1 MPVTIDPG
9 QWSGTPGPTLALQW
23 RLDGADLPGA
33 TAPRFTPTPG
43 QAGQLL
49 SCRILAGNAAGSA
62 AAESLPLVVHAAS
75 FPATGPLDATF
86 IEDTGVQILDGS
98 SGFTGAAL
106 TFSVTGPGVS
116 IDPVAGTLRVDPAAL
131 HDGVEVVVSAAD
143 PDGKTT
149 ASYRLT
155 VASQAFTAPA
165 LLAPPTLAGPAAIG
179 SAVTL
184 APGVWNGNP
193 TPTLAFAWCR
203 DGAPIDEV
211 TGPAYTP
218 APEDDGAALTCRVT
232 ATNTVGSVAVETE
245 ALAVTYPAPVAVE
258 GVLADV
264 GFDQGSGMQT
274 VAAAPAFAGEAL
286 RFAVEGAGATI
297 DPATDAILIPTD
309 TLRAADAV
317 TVTASNS
324 GGTATASFHVT
335 VAPAFV
341 LPLLVA
347 APALAGTGAI
357 GSEVT
362 LDPGVW
368 VGYPAPSLGF
378 AWCRDGAEISGAI
391 GAAYTPGPEDDGS
404 ALTCRVTA
412 INSAGSA
419 AAETAALAIA
429 YAPPV
434 ATGELPDEVFD
445 EDSGLQEIPT
455 ASAFAGEALRFAVE
469 GRGATIDAATGVVSI
484 DTAEPLSGE
493 TVTVT
498 AGNSGGTAT
507 ASFLVTVEVSDPAA
521 GFMVAAD
528 EWTAVPDPSRGTG
541 HRTITVDAAVAV
553 PAGHQLKIWTWS
565 SPGTATAKT
574 ATITPGVAYQSNTAL
589 KEGETCYN
597 MLWLYRESDGV
608 VSRISEDE
616 KIFLIEAPVVVPPV
630 VPPAEGTIDATV
642 STAAAARSQIQ
653 SWISS
658 GLTGPKTL
666 GITASIT
673 GTLDLSGLVSP
684 THRITVRPLGIFSAA
699 NPLDP
704 TCTVKITGGVNLSG
718 SKNIR
723 LYLFRVDGIGQN
735 GINTSNS
742 TDVTVERCFLKGNV
756 DGSDFPTPA
765 NVMDTASTL
774 RLLIK
779 DCYTINATSAMIYFH
794 GGAHTDPRIEGCVFD
809 RSGHDNLK
817 AANYLTRLQFINNW
831 FGRAQR
837 GTSAGAHD
845 DCFQFQNGG
854 LDGCLFRGNIHWKTT
869 ELWTGGVTGANQG
882 FYIGSTT
889 GRDGHEEYRVRAEH
903 HDAGQGRH
911 QDRRGVEESDT
922 TNLVHRNNL
931 MYSIYGLAAGAYCF
945 IEGPGYKEKNV
956 IVSTVVRDGA
966 DNGGLHIN
974 TISDSNPNYTQ
985 FLTLI
990 SSTAARATT
999 RPCSSTS

>member
-1 MPVTIDPG
+1 M
-9 QWSGTPGPTLALQW
+9 
-23 RLDGADLPGA
+23 
-33 TAPRFTPTPG
+33 
-43 QAGQLL
+43 
-49 SCRILAGNAAGSA
+49 
-62 AAESLPLVVHAAS
+62 
-75 FPATGPLDATF
+75 
-86 IEDTGVQILDGS
+86 
-98 SGFTGAAL
+98 
-106 TFSVTGPGVS
+106 
-116 IDPVAGTLRVDPAAL
+116 
-131 HDGVEVVVSAAD
+131 
-143 PDGKTT
+143 
-149 ASYRLT
+149 
-155 VASQAFTAPA
+155 
-165 LLAPPTLAGPAAIG
+165 
-179 SAVTL
+179 
-184 APGVWNGNP
+184 
-193 TPTLAFAWCR
+193 
-203 DGAPIDEV
+203 
-211 TGPAYTP
+211 
-218 APEDDGAALTCRVT
+218 T

-297 DPATDAILIPTD
+297 DPATGAILIPTD

-347 APALAGTGAI
+347 APALAGTGVI

-412 INSAGSA
+412 TNSAGSA

-589 KEGETCYN
+589 KEGE
-597 MLWLYRESDGV
+597 
-608 VSRISEDE
+608 
-616 KIFLIEAPVVVPPV
+616 
-630 VPPAEGTIDATV
+630 PATTRSG
-642 STAAAARSQIQ
+642 STARA
-653 SWISS
+653 
-658 GLTGPKTL
+658 
-666 GITASIT
+666 TASSRGQRGREDLPHRGAGGRPARRSAGRGNDRRHRLHRGGGQEPDPVLDQLGPDRPEDARHHRLDHRHARPERT
-673 GTLDLSGLVSP
+673 GLADAPDHGSSAGHLLGGQPARPDLHGQDHRRRQPVGLAEHPALPVP
-684 THRITVRPLGIFSAA
+684 CRWDRPERDQHLQ
-699 NPLDP
+699 D
-704 TCTVKITGGVNLSG
+704 
-718 SKNIR
+718 
-723 LYLFRVDGIGQN
+723 
-735 GINTSNS
+735 S
-742 TDVTVERCFLKGNV
+742 TDVTVERCYLKGKRRRQRLPDAGNL
-756 DGSDFPTPA
+756 
-765 NVMDTASTL
+765 MDTAKHHSAAHQGLLHHQLGHIGHDLLPWRWPHRPQDRRL
-774 RLLIK
+774 RLR
-779 DCYTINATSAMIYFH
+779 AF
-794 GGAHTDPRIEGCVFD
+794 
-809 RSGHDNLK
+809 RSRQPEVCQLS
-817 AANYLTRLQFINNW
+817 TRLQFINNW

-869 ELWTGGVTGANQG
+869 SLWTGGVTGANQG

-889 GRDGHEEYRVRAEH
+889 AAMDTKNTVFEQNIMMQDKAASRSAGCRA
-903 HDAGQGRH
+903 DI
-911 QDRRGVEESDT
+911 DWT
-922 TNLVHRNNL
+922 FHRNNL
-931 MYSIYGLAAGAYCF
+931 MYSIYGWPRRLCF
-945 IEGPGYKEKNV
+945 IRPCGYKEKNV
-956 IVSTVVRDGA
+956 IVSTRSGGA

-974 TISDSNPNYTQ
+974 TISGNPELYASDTHFVNGGPRNAAILRRQADPEGHQRDALGHANKIGPWERLREIADHAYRATLPNPVIPGDVGWPVAPAWQKRWNDNGGVVTSYTSKLYETARTSNVREPLPPPGGNVRFQETGAGE
-985 FLTLI
+985 I
-990 SSTAARATT
+990 GMIETAARSKLPDGPNPAPAPLHRGNNFWRIEVLRLTRLWRLLPRIAAARCAPCFSRRCIGRPGLMLVASTT
-999 RPCSSTS
+999 GHDHLLPCGSEVPCVFTNIPFEIVHIKPPTTGSRLVLSTQAR